1 MPRLRTASSWFE
13 NNADG
18 TVTLVVLRRVEQ
30 AAGLWNEVRCDGATD
45 ADAEAAY
52 DDYCEQSGEKS
63 RRTAARRL
71 RWGPAG
77 VSRPR

>member
-1 MPRLRTASSWFE
+1 VPRIRTASSWYE
-13 NNADG
+13 DNDDG

-30 AAGLWNEVRCDGATD
+30 AAGVWNKLRFRAATD
-45 ADAEAAY
+45 AEAEDAY
-52 DDYCEQSGEKS
+52 DSYCELSAERSQVQ
-63 RRTAARRL
+63 AARRL